1 VGLDEISTAIT
12 HDGCKGTSGG
22 CSAQAKLSEGDQVR
36 QPVPEEA
43 VTTTRAVLEGLQGRL
58 TCSIDE
64 AAAALEIGRST
75 TYAAAHAGEIPVLR
89 IGNRLLVSVPR
100 LLAMLGVE
108 DAQ

>member
-1 VGLDEISTAIT
+1 M
-12 HDGCKGTSGG
+12 H
-22 CSAQAKLSEGDQVR
+22 QA
-36 QPVPEEA
+36 VPEQA
-43 VTTTRAVLEGLQGRL
+43 VTTTRPAFERLQGRL
-58 TCSIDE
+58 TCSIQE

-75 TYAAAHAGEIPVLR
+75 AYAAAHAGSISVLR